1 MSHIEID
8 PVKVTIKRRWNDV
21 SRKLLAFLATG
32 LTSTGLIAGLAYAG
46 IHIDPTLASLLVVIV
61 SALAGYTKPER
72 AVIDGGLVVDGQPA
86 VITSLEQAP
95 SPDVTVHVHA
105 APGQDE
111 AEIARI
117 AATAV
122 NRDV

>member
-8 PVKVTIKRRWNDV
+8 PVKVTIKRAWNDV
-21 SRKLLAFLATG
+21 SRKLIAFLATG

-46 IHIDPTLASLLVVIV
+46 IHIDAPLATLLVVVI
-61 SALAGYTKPER
+61 SALAGYIKPER

-86 VITSLEQAP
+86 VITTLE
-95 SPDVTVHVHA
+95 HA
-105 APGQDE
+105 AAPAQTINVYPPAGVDE

-117 AATAV
+117 AASNIA
-122 NRDV
+122 RDF